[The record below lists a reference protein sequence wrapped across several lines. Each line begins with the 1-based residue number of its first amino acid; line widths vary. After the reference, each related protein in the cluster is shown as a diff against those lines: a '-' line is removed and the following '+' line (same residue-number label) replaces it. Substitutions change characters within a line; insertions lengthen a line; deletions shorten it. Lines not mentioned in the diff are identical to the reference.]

1 MKKKF
6 KHNHVTRD
14 VRPWDCPVCYIQQL
28 ESQVKEL
35 EAAAESW
42 MKDYQKL
49 KDKYEPE
56 EVVVSTNKST

>member
-1 MKKKF
+1 M
-6 KHNHVTRD
+6 
-14 VRPWDCPVCYIQQL
+14 QL

-56 EVVVSTNKST
+56 EVVVSTNKSR